1 MSEWR
6 KGNIM
11 SAATYRALASV
22 LMLIGFYV
30 VALLQLAAVVAFGFW
45 IHQWASGLATA
56 KLIIPLLLALGAVL
70 VGLWRAVRTKSEPA
84 PGLVLD
90 ERAAPALWAAV
101 RELAA
106 EVGTRAPE
114 EIRLV
119 PEVNAAVAEQS
130 SMLGL
135 VGGRRTMYVG
145 LPLLQAMRVDQL
157 RAVLAH
163 ELGHYSGRHT
173 RLGGVAYR
181 GRLAIA
187 ETIGRIGGRNPI
199 GWVFRGYA
207 KLYLLV
213 DNAASRRQELEAD
226 RSAVRLAGREAATSA
241 LRTLPAL
248 DAAWSFYMRRYV
260 EPGWSAGLAPDDLFG
275 GFGQL
280 LAARRDEITA
290 LRENA
295 PDEKPSR
302 WDTHPPV
309 GVRVAAMADAPA
321 DAPAPAPDER
331 PAAGLLADIGAAG
344 LALQADAVAHEGR
357 QVLAWPEFIAAAIAA
372 GGQREADTVYRAAGR
387 FTGAAEPGLPTVLD
401 LVRAGR
407 LGEFAEQFYS
417 DSSREEAAARFAGPM
432 NSLLV
437 NAAIRAGQAHWE
449 LSWSA
454 PARLV
459 GRDGEPW
466 DLNEIAKLAVDP
478 ETLDEALARLAE
490 AGVDPAGATVVQR
503 RVSGQDADLVG
514 ALGNIK
520 VDGAQHDV
528 LVLDRGLVLIADP
541 GKASKGEE
549 RLRALLGSVPVAEL
563 AARHTFLPYEEITS
577 VAVKREVP
585 LKAEL
590 ALHGGRTMEMQELFS
605 SELLGKHSRDAL
617 LTVFRRIGG

>member
-1 MSEWR
+1 MS
-6 KGNIM
+6 
-11 SAATYRALASV
+11 ATYRALASV

-30 VALLQLAAVVAFGFW
+30 VALLQLAAVVALAFW
-45 IHQWASGLATA
+45 LHQRVSGLATA
-56 KLIIPLLLALGAVL
+56 KLTIPLLLALGAVL
-70 VGLWRAVRTKSEPA
+70 VGLWRAIRTKSEPA

-90 ERAAPALWAAV
+90 ERVAPRLWATV

-106 EVGTRAPE
+106 EVGTRAPD

-130 SMLGL
+130 TMLGL

-145 LPLLQAMRVDQL
+145 LPLLQAMRLDQL
-157 RAVLAH
+157 RSVLAH

-187 ETIGRIGGRNPI
+187 ETIGRIGRRNPV

-226 RSAVRLAGREAATSA
+226 RSSVRLAGREAATSA

-248 DAAWSFYMRRYV
+248 DAAWSFYMRAYV

-275 GFGQL
+275 GFAQL
-280 LAARRDEITA
+280 LAGRQGEIDE

-295 PDEKPSR
+295 PDGKPSR
-302 WDTHPPV
+302 WDTHPPI
-309 GVRVAAMADAPA
+309 GVRVAAMAGAPDTA
-321 DAPAPAPDER
+321 APDER

-344 LALQADAVAHEGR
+344 LALQSLVVDHEGR
-357 QVLAWPEFIAAAIAA
+357 QVLPWPEFVAASIAA
-372 GGQREADTVYRAAGR
+372 GKQREADAVYRAAGR
-387 FTGAAEPGLPTVLD
+387 FTGTAEPGLHTVLD

-407 LGEFAEQFYS
+407 LGEFAEQFFP
-417 DSSREEAAARFAGPM
+417 DSSREEAGARFAGPM
-432 NSLLV
+432 RTLLV
-437 NAAIRAGQAHWE
+437 NAAVRAGRAHWQ

-459 GRDGEPW
+459 GPDGEPC
-466 DLNEIAKLAVDP
+466 DLSDVAKLAVDP
-478 ETLDEALARLAE
+478 QTLDEALARLAE
-490 AGVDPAGATVVQR
+490 SGVDPSAATVVQR
-503 RVSGQDADLVG
+503 RVSGRDADFVG
-514 ALGNIK
+514 ALANIK
-520 VDGAQHDV
+520 IDGAEHDV

-549 RLRALLGSVPVAEL
+549 RLRALLGSTPVAEL
-563 AARHTFLPYEEITS
+563 ATRHTFVPYEEITS
-577 VAVKREVP
+577 VAVRREVP

-590 ALHGGRTMEMQELFS
+590 TLHGGRTMAMQELYS

-617 LTVFRRIGG
+617 LSVFHRIGG